1 LLIDKGF
8 DDVWIKAGQGL
19 GFTGHQ
25 DPDLLNPVAEL
36 NRRISLSL
44 TKMDGNHI
52 AADLVWHEQRDR
64 TITGL
69 RQQITLEQRA
79 EL

>member
-36 NRRISLSL
+36 SRRISLSFKKRME
-44 TKMDGNHI
+44 TYSC
-52 AADLVWHEQRDR
+52 RF
-64 TITGL
+64 GL
-69 RQQITLEQRA
+69 A
-79 EL
+79 